1 MAVRSSCRLAVMLV
15 AACVAGAATAMAE
28 QTTAMFAVPS
38 ITVRVGETLTDA
50 VVVERR
56 LVGNAI
62 AQRTYFTARESV
74 VGKVARRTL
83 PAGAAIPINA
93 VGDAQAF
100 KEGDRVTLEFR
111 SGGLSI
117 KGAGVALQPGIPGRT
132 ARVRNLDTGSVV
144 TGTVRSDGTVEVG
157 GG

>member
-1 MAVRSSCRLAVMLV
+1 MVVRSIQLLATLL
-15 AACVAGAATAMAE
+15 AGSGLIAVGPCSAE
-28 QTTAMFAVPS
+28 QIITSFVVPAV
-38 ITVRVGETLTDA
+38 TVRAGDMLTDA

-56 LVGNAI
+56 LVGTAI
-62 AQRTYFTARESV
+62 AQRTHFTSRESV

-83 PAGAAIPINA
+83 PAGAAIPLNA

-117 KGAGVALQPGIPGRT
+117 KGAGVALQQGVPGRA